1 MLFYVVIKGND
12 SFAVTALTS
21 LTYSFNNALLMFL
34 TGLSPV
40 WMWHLDA
47 IRQVNCVNLQAFTEI
62 RFCCEIHLHMDV
74 QNLLLESLNFLEV
87 APLLNFI
94 RD

>member
-1 MLFYVVIKGND
+1 
-12 SFAVTALTS
+12 
-21 LTYSFNNALLMFL
+21 MFL
-34 TGLSPV
+34 TGLGPV

-47 IRQVNCVNLQAFTEI
+47 IRQVNRVNLQAFTEI
-62 RFCCEIHLHMDV
+62 RSRCEIHLHMDV
-74 QNLLLESLNFLEV
+74 QNLFLESLNFLEV